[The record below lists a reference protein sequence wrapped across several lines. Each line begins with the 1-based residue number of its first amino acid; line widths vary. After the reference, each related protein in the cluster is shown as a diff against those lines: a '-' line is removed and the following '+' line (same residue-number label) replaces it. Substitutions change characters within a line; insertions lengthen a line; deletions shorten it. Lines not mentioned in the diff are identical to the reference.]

1 MPRKAADCAMFC
13 DNSFLALSA
22 GEIDQYIQRLLRN
35 SMLRARMGP
44 GGDCPIEDK
53 YAYRP
58 GVRYAALS
66 GRKSFAHCDVAN
78 FDAKARTMKTI
89 GMLGGMS
96 WESSAVY
103 YQILNR
109 EVQKRL
115 GGIHSAK
122 TLMHSCDFAEM
133 AVLQNDGRWDEAHD
147 RMSTIAVN
155 LANSGADFLMIC
167 CNTMHTAAEQMERA
181 ARIPLLHIADPLGE
195 ALKKAGAKRPAL
207 LGSRFTMTRDD
218 VLLGRLKTR
227 FGIAVMVPEGE
238 DFAEV
243 NRVIYEECTRG
254 QFLPASRAN
263 YRAIIARLVAQ
274 GADSVILG
282 CTELPLL
289 VQTEDSSVPLFD
301 TTTLHAMA
309 AVEKAL
315 A

>member
-1 MPRKAADCAMFC
+1 
-13 DNSFLALSA
+13 
-22 GEIDQYIQRLLRN
+22 
-35 SMLRARMGP
+35 
-44 GGDCPIEDK
+44 
-53 YAYRP
+53 
-58 GVRYAALS
+58 
-66 GRKSFAHCDVAN
+66 
-78 FDAKARTMKTI
+78 MKTI

-103 YQILNR
+103 YRLLNR

-133 AVLQNDGRWDEAHD
+133 AELQGNGRWDEAHD
-147 RMSTIAVN
+147 RMSTVAVN
-155 LANSGADFLMIC
+155 LAKSGADFIIIC

-195 ALKKAGAKRPAL
+195 AMKKAGVKKPAL
-207 LGSRFTMTRDD
+207 LGSRHTMERDD
-218 VLLGRLKTR
+218 VLKGRLRSR
-227 FGIAVMVPEGE
+227 FGIEVTVPDGA
-238 DFAEV
+238 DAAEV

-254 QFLPASRAN
+254 QFLETSRAR
-263 YRAIIARLVAQ
+263 YREIIARLVAK
-274 GADSVILG
+274 GADSIILG

-289 VQTEDSSVPLFD
+289 VQPEDSSVPLFD

-309 AVEKAL
+309 AVDLAL